1 MKGAVVNRCHLR
13 LDVHSIEVML
23 TVPLKLEAS
32 VQVFKHFCSV
42 FLSEVAIQKIAAK
55 KVGYGKK

>member
-1 MKGAVVNRCHLR
+1 MKSFTFFIRLRVEGVVVNRCHLR

-32 VQVFKHFCSV
+32 VQ
-42 FLSEVAIQKIAAK
+42 FLD
-55 KVGYGKK
+55 